1 MRGRTVWD
9 MVVQVCLPL
18 FTVLGFALVSF
29 KMPAYGVAVSL
40 FAQIFWLYSSY
51 KSWKT
56 AGQLGIFINTIILTM
71 VFAYG
76 VVNYW
81 FL

>member
-18 FTVLGFALVSF
+18 FTVLGFVLVSI

>member
-1 MRGRTVWD
+1 